1 MKTLIFF
8 YILTLS
14 FTLNTTAQEQGK
26 DSSKQFMQITTV
38 ESVIGGGLGRS
49 RLFITNPDGSQ
60 EEKELNNLFSL
71 GGINFKNIKE
81 NENTIVKILKQY
93 ADQGWKIDHAIPLTL
108 SPPDNGAGI
117 FMTRYLLS
125 KLEVKKGF

>member
-1 MKTLIFF
+1 MKTLICIC
-8 YILTLS
+8 ILTAS
-14 FTLNTTAQEQGK
+14 INLNTTAQQQVN
-26 DSSKQFMQITTV
+26 DTSKQFMQITTV

-49 RLFITNPDGSQ
+49 KLFITNPDGSQ

-93 ADQGWKIDHAIPLTL
+93 ADVGWKIDHVIPLTL

-125 KLEVKKGF
+125 KPDMKKGF

>member
-1 MKTLIFF
+1 MKTLIFIC
-8 YILTLS
+8 ILTTS
-14 FTLNTTAQEQGK
+14 FTLNTIAQEQGK
-26 DSSKQFMQITTV
+26 DSLKQFMQITTV

-49 RLFITNPDGSQ
+49 RLFVTNPDGSQ

-125 KLEVKKGF
+125 KPDVKKGF

>member
-1 MKTLIFF
+1 MKTLIFIC
-8 YILTLS
+8 ILTTS
-14 FTLNTTAQEQGK
+14 FTLNTIAQEQGK
-26 DSSKQFMQITTV
+26 DNLKQFMQITTV

-49 RLFITNPDGSQ
+49 RLFVTNPDGSQ

-125 KLEVKKGF
+125 KPDVKKGF

>member
-1 MKTLIFF
+1 MKTFIFILILIAS
-8 YILTLS
+8 YN
-14 FTLNTTAQEQGK
+14 LNATAQEQVK
-26 DSSKQFMQITTV
+26 EITKQFMQITTV

-49 RLFITNPDGSQ
+49 RLFVTKPDGSQ

-71 GGINFKNIKE
+71 GGINFKNIIE

-93 ADQGWKIDHAIPLTL
+93 ADEGWKIDHTIPLTL
-108 SPPDNGAGI
+108 SPPDKGAGI

-125 KLEVKKGF
+125 KPDEKKGF

>member
-1 MKTLIFF
+1 MKTIIF
-8 YILTLS
+8 ICICTASLTLNS
-14 FTLNTTAQEQGK
+14 TAQEQGK
-26 DSSKQFMQITTV
+26 DTSRQFMQITTV

-49 RLFITNPDGSQ
+49 RLLITKPDGSQ
-60 EEKELNNLFSL
+60 EEKELNNLFSM

-93 ADQGWKIDHAIPLTL
+93 ADEGWKIDHIIPLTL
-108 SPPDNGAGI
+108 SPPDNAAGI

-125 KLEVKKGF
+125 KPDVKKGF